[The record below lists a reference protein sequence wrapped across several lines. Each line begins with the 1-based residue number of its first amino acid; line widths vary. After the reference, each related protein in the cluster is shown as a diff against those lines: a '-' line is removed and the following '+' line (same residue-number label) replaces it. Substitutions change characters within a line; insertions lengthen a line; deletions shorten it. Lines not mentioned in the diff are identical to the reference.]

1 MGSNQPA
8 EENPLKALDV
18 GDGVTAN
25 ALKRT
30 AILARSAALTCGNEP
45 DLRSQAANKVAAA
58 AGALRERVETMTREW
73 DEAMAQAEPSIVDRR
88 IQLERK
94 QVGRVA

>member
-18 GDGVTAN
+18 GDDPTAK

-30 AILARSAALTCGNEP
+30 VIMARSTALTCGNDP
-45 DLRSQAANKVAAA
+45 DLRTQVANKVAAA

-73 DEAMAQAEPSIVDRR
+73 DEAMAQAEPSDVDRR